1 MGRRGHRQLGQ
12 LQGEDAVVEAG
23 DNLIRRHLHR
33 QLDGARHAAI
43 IALAAQGPFIL
54 VLAVKLADLRLQG
67 HQLAVHVHVDV
78 LLRHPGQFRLQ
89 QVVIPALPQIQL
101 DLAGQRVP
109 VQGADVE
116 AGGHVVEQVIKQAG
130 ATR

>member
-1 MGRRGHRQLGQ
+1 MGRGAGRLLGQ
-12 LQGEDAVVEAG
+12 AQGEDAVVKAG
-23 DNLIRRHLHR
+23 AHLLWRHLHR
-33 QLDGARHAAI
+33 QLDAARHAAI

-130 ATR
+130 ATW